1 MIGRDAI
8 LRPFA
13 YEDDQ
18 NVVEDGIDFLNY
30 LSSIQHLMRRNP
42 VNGSC

>member
-1 MIGRDAI
+1 

-13 YEDDQ
+13 YEVGQ
-18 NVVEDGIDFLNY
+18 NVVEDGIDFLNYY

-42 VNGSC
+42 VNGSCYHRR